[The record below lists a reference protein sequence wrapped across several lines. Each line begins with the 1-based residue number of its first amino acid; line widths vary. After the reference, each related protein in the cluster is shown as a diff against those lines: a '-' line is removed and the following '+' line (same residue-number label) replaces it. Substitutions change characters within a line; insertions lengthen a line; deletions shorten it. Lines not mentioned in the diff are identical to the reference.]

1 MKAPSTVTGLWGEAI
16 VIRELRNQGWRVDWD
31 GGLTRGRDL
40 RAARGER
47 TVHVQVK
54 TTTSHDGRI
63 AWTGDGA
70 RARDWSASVESEGAQ
85 AIYALVYLP
94 DAADV
99 DFDLESGV
107 MTVQLPRN
115 HNLAF
120 VPAEQ
125 FADDV
130 DLARAE
136 YGSRLRKVR
145 GRNGEA
151 VGTPLSPN
159 GLRYPVFASD
169 YDFGR
174 AL

>member
-1 MKAPSTVTGLWGEAI
+1 MKVPSTVTGLWGEAI
-16 VIRELRNQGWRVDWD
+16 VVQDLRNQGWRVDWD

-40 RAARGER
+40 RATLGDR

-54 TTTSHDGRI
+54 TTTSGDGRI
-63 AWTGDGA
+63 AWAADGA
-70 RARDWSASVESEGAQ
+70 RARDWSASVEIEGAQ

-107 MTVQLPRN
+107 MTIQLPRN
-115 HNLAF
+115 HKVAF

-130 DLARAE
+130 DVARAE
-136 YGSRLRKVR
+136 YGSRVRKVR

-151 VGTPLSPN
+151 VGTPLSPD
-159 GLRYPVFASD
+159 GLRYPVCAFD